1 MSVPRWGIHQG
12 IKYSQMRSILK
23 VCPICEELF
32 LQVSKG
38 NKKYCSEICSDN
50 AKKKQMKPIHQRF
63 IQNRD
68 KFKHADYMRD
78 LYAEGKLSKSKWD
91 VGTDNVPKPKLDGNG
106 SVDWNAYHQRLQS
119 KLHRLGLA

>member
-1 MSVPRWGIHQG
+1 MSVPRWGIHQE
-12 IKYSQMRSILK
+12 IKYSPRRSILK
-23 VCPICEELF
+23 VCPVCKEFF

-38 NKKYCSEICSDN
+38 NKKYCSDICSDN
-50 AKKKQMKPIHQRF
+50 AKKNQMKPIHQRF

-68 KFKHADYMRD
+68 KFEHANYMKD

-91 VGTDNVPKPKLDGNG
+91 VGTDNIPKPELNDDGG
-106 SVDWNAYHQRLQS
+106 FDWDAYHQRLQS